1 MYDWD
6 DLRVFLALVRA
17 GSLSAAA
24 RALGVEHTTV
34 ARRIEALER
43 DLGVALFERLPRA
56 WRPTDDGAAI
66 AARAEAV
73 EREALAVARAAD
85 AAETAR
91 PWRLRLSAPPVFA
104 SAFLTPRLAPFLA
117 AHPDLR
123 LDLVGET
130 ATVSLPR
137 READLALRLSRPTDP
152 DLIARRLGHLRFALW
167 AAPAHLAGR
176 DPADWRWC
184 GYDDALAHLPQE
196 RWLERRRG
204 GRPLAFAAN
213 DLASL
218 HAAAAAGIGVALLPE
233 VFAAGDPRLV
243 RLEDAPDEAT
253 REIWLALHP
262 DLARAPRA
270 RLVVDAL
277 AAICAELREP
287 TCC

>member
-24 RALGVEHTTV
+24 RDLGVEHTTV
-34 ARRIEALER
+34 ARRVDALER

-56 WRPTDDGAAI
+56 WRTTPEGAAI
-66 AARAEAV
+66 AERAEAV

-85 AAETAR
+85 AGSAA
-91 PWRLRLSAPPVFA
+91 PMRLRLSAPPVVA
-104 SAFLTPRLAPFLA
+104 SAFLTARLAPLLA
-117 AHPDLR
+117 AHPELR
-123 LDLVGET
+123 LDLVGEA
-130 ATVSLPR
+130 ATVSLAR
-137 READLALRLSRPTDP
+137 READLALRLSRPSEADV
-152 DLIARRLGHLRFALW
+152 IARRVGLLRFALW

-176 DPADWRWC
+176 TSADWRWC

-204 GRPLAFAAN
+204 GRPLAFRAN

-218 HAAAAAGIGVALLPE
+218 HAAAAAGIGVALLPH
-233 VFAAGDPRLV
+233 VLAADDPRLEH
-243 RLEDAPDEAT
+243 LEEAPEAT
-253 REIWLALHP
+253 REIWLAVHP

-270 RLVVDAL
+270 RLVIDHLVEICRAL
-277 AAICAELREP
+277 R
-287 TCC
+287 